1 MTTVLPAYSGSD
13 SYVFVSYSHKDSAV
27 VYDEI
32 RYLQK
37 LGVNV
42 WYDEGIDAGDE
53 WTETLANAISGCI
66 KFLFFITPNS
76 VASGHCRRELNFAN
90 QQAIAVTAIHLES
103 TELPGGIQLSIGNRQ
118 AIIKYLLSDAD
129 YSKKLTKL
137 LRLNSPDD
145 LSVASCAVPIDT
157 NSDWDD
163 PRRGIL
169 VLPFVSK
176 SQEEDADFLS
186 TGIADEIITVLSAI
200 PGLRV
205 ISKNS
210 ARQFEDNSE
219 NRKLLSEQLNVH
231 YILEGRVQKIGKRL
245 RITAQLPSTRSGE
258 ILWAEKWDSS
268 VEKIFDIQE
277 TIAQGVVDAL
287 EIQLSASQNE
297 RLKKRPIPNVHAYEY
312 YLRARQLI
320 HRYTPEALQEALK
333 YLLRGQDIMGENTYI
348 TTAIGYVHWQ
358 FRNLGIDPDSEHME
372 EAQKCI
378 NELFRLNPHSPDA
391 HHLAGLV
398 SIKEKGKIR
407 KSVNHLK
414 VALQAD
420 PNDTDTLF
428 WLSILYAFGGRVS
441 SGMALAERLLKLDPL
456 TTLHQ
461 VLPGF
466 INMLDGNI
474 DQACPQLLNSHK
486 LNPGNPIT
494 TLTYGQCLA
503 MNGNVSEAERILSSL
518 NEFAPGTVFSEVGK
532 FYMYGMA
539 KNKDAALAIAT
550 DELKAEASTDQ
561 HSSWCMAQCY
571 ALIDEH
577 EASID
582 WLEQAIQY
590 GLWNYPLIAERDTL
604 LAPIRRN
611 ERFELLM
618 AELKEK
624 WIYFDI

>member
-1 MTTVLPAYSGSD
+1 M
-13 SYVFVSYSHKDSAV
+13 
-27 VYDEI
+27 
-32 RYLQK
+32 
-37 LGVNV
+37 
-42 WYDEGIDAGDE
+42 
-53 WTETLANAISGCI
+53 
-66 KFLFFITPNS
+66 
-76 VASGHCRRELNFAN
+76 
-90 QQAIAVTAIHLES
+90 
-103 TELPGGIQLSIGNRQ
+103 
-118 AIIKYLLSDAD
+118 
-129 YSKKLTKL
+129 
-137 LRLNSPDD
+137 
-145 LSVASCAVPIDT
+145 
-157 NSDWDD
+157 
-163 PRRGIL
+163 
-169 VLPFVSK
+169 
-176 SQEEDADFLS
+176 
-186 TGIADEIITVLSAI
+186 
-200 PGLRV
+200 
-205 ISKNS
+205 
-210 ARQFEDNSE
+210 
-219 NRKLLSEQLNVH
+219 
-231 YILEGRVQKIGKRL
+231 
-245 RITAQLPSTRSGE
+245 
-258 ILWAEKWDSS
+258 
-268 VEKIFDIQE
+268 
-277 TIAQGVVDAL
+277 
-287 EIQLSASQNE
+287 
-297 RLKKRPIPNVHAYEY
+297 
-312 YLRARQLI
+312 
-320 HRYTPEALQEALK
+320 
-333 YLLRGQDIMGENTYI
+333 
-348 TTAIGYVHWQ
+348 
-358 FRNLGIDPDSEHME
+358 
-372 EAQKCI
+372 
-378 NELFRLNPHSPDA
+378 
-391 HHLAGLV
+391 
-398 SIKEKGKIR
+398 KEKGKIR

-486 LNPGNPIT
+486 LNPENPIT

-503 MNGNVSEAERILSSL
+503 MNGKVSEAERILSSL

-532 FYMYGMA
+532 FYMYEMA

-582 WLEQAIQY
+582 WLEEAIQY